1 MPSQAVLIAG
11 GVLAAV
17 IALVWVTRKGNA
29 TALGMSAGGAAV
41 ELVDGAVTGTVKG
54 VGSVVGLPDTDRK
67 KGEAA
72 LAAGDWLGASVYL
85 PAQDFLGA
93 VGSWIGT
100 GVYDVTHS
108 GGK

>member
-1 MPSQAVLIAG
+1 MPSQAILIAG

-17 IALVWVTRKGNA
+17 IALVWLTRKGNA

-41 ELVDGAVTGTVKG
+41 ELVDGAITGTVKG
-54 VGSVVGLPDTDRK
+54 IGSVVGLPDTDRK

-72 LAAGDWLGASVYL
+72 LAAGDWLGASAYL
-85 PAQDFLGA
+85 PASDFLGA
-93 VGSWIGT
+93 VGSWVGT
-100 GVYDVTHS
+100 SVYDATHS